1 MQMSDM
7 MTLFDYNY
15 WATGRI
21 LEEAVRLSSEQFRTA
36 PDGHTTSLRDTL
48 AHMLGS
54 ERLLRV
60 RWEQGVSSSMLDPED
75 FPSVEALRLAW
86 SEEERQ
92 LRASLA
98 MLDDEALG
106 RPARFERRGAV
117 VSYTLWHLM
126 VQLVN
131 HGTHHRSEAAAML
144 TAYGHSPGDLDF
156 FHFVPPQD

>member
-1 MQMSDM
+1 MRMSDVL
-7 MTLFDYNY
+7 TLFDYNY

-54 ERLLRV
+54 ERLLRS
-60 RWEQGVSSSMLDPED
+60 RWEQGVSSSRLDPED
-75 FPSVEALRLAW
+75 FPSVEALQTVWA
-86 SEEERQ
+86 EEQRA
-92 LRASLA
+92 LSASLDT
-98 MLDDEALG
+98 LDDEALAQ
-106 RPARFERRGAV
+106 PARFERRGVV

-131 HGTHHRSEAAAML
+131 HGTHHRSEAAALL